1 MIRVLDR
8 DGVLLGTCGANLAA
22 YSQASKEVG
31 LSFDETALEESIH
44 GGESV
49 SDFRVPVWGEI
60 SEKEFALV
68 KKAKVG
74 LFTQLLP
81 LVQINPIWV
90 EEILNSPG
98 DFYLATKASIESTH
112 FLIQQLIPEFSISHI
127 FSTQVPQYSSK
138 IEILES
144 ISEFQNASPCDLIL
158 YDDSPQT
165 IQLVTGAGF
174 QAELAPHFCG
184 V

>member
-98 DFYLATKASIESTH
+98 DFYLATKASI
-112 FLIQQLIPEFSISHI
+112 
-127 FSTQVPQYSSK
+127 
-138 IEILES
+138 
-144 ISEFQNASPCDLIL
+144 
-158 YDDSPQT
+158 
-165 IQLVTGAGF
+165 
-174 QAELAPHFCG
+174 
-184 V
+184 

>member
-1 MIRVLDR
+1 MIKVLDR

-31 LSFDETALEESIH
+31 ISFDETALEESIH

-49 SDFRVPVWGEI
+49 IDFRVPVWGEI
-60 SEKEFALV
+60 SEREFAQV
-68 KKAKVG
+68 KKVKVG
-74 LFTQLLP
+74 LFTKLLP
-81 LVQINPIWV
+81 LVQINAVWV

-112 FLIQQLIPEFSISHI
+112 FLIQRLIPEFRISHI
-127 FSTQVPQYSSK
+127 FSTQDPQYSSK
-138 IEILES
+138 VEILES
-144 ISEFQNASPCDLIL
+144 ISEFQNAQTRDLIL

-174 QAELAPHFCG
+174 QAKLAPHFCG

>member
-1 MIRVLDR
+1 MIKVLDR

-31 LSFDETALEESIH
+31 ISFDETKLEESIH

-49 SDFRVPVWGEI
+49 NDFRVPVWGEI
-60 SEKEFALV
+60 SEREFAQV
-68 KKAKVG
+68 KKVKVG
-74 LFTQLLP
+74 LFTKLLP
-81 LVQINPIWV
+81 LVQVNAVWV

-98 DFYLATKASIESTH
+98 NFYLATKASVESTH
-112 FLIQQLIPEFSISHI
+112 FLIQQLVPEFRISHI
-127 FSTQVPQYSSK
+127 FSTQDPKYFSK
-138 IEILES
+138 VDILKS
-144 ISEFQNASPCDLIL
+144 ISKFQNASTGDLIL
-158 YDDSPQT
+158 YDDSLQT

-174 QAELAPHFCG
+174 QAELSPHFCG

>member
-8 DGVLLGTCGANLAA
+8 DGVLLSTCGANLAA
-22 YSQASKEVG
+22 YSQASKIVG
-31 LSFDETALEESIH
+31 LRFDETALEESIH
-44 GGESV
+44 GGEAV

-60 SEKEFALV
+60 SEKEFAQV
-68 KKAKVG
+68 KKEKVG
-74 LFTQLLP
+74 VFTQLLP
-81 LVQINPIWV
+81 LVQINGIWV

-112 FLIQQLIPEFSISHI
+112 FLIQKLIPEFRTSHI
-127 FSTQVPQYSSK
+127 FSTQDPQYSSK
-138 IEILES
+138 VEILES